1 VESGRNGDA
10 DVDPMLDAMLKT
22 PGLLG
27 LLGRDLSVRLLDISR
42 SGCLLECSAA
52 VPAGTLATLSVAFDG
67 VRYLDHVRIA
77 RCQRVN
83 GAGSR
88 HHVGVEFL
96 WLSAPAPQS
105 LRRFA
110 GEIAL
115 AGLTETGADGEL
127 KQSG

>member
-1 VESGRNGDA
+1 LNVDGDA
-10 DVDPMLDAMLKT
+10 DVNPMLNAMLKT

-27 LLGRDLSVRLLDISR
+27 LLGRDVSVRLLDISL

-52 VPAGTLATLSVAFDG
+52 VPAGTLATLSVTFDG
-67 VRYLDHVRIA
+67 GRYVDHVRIA

-83 GAGSR
+83 GAGST
-88 HHVGVEFL
+88 HYIGVEFL
-96 WLSAPAPQS
+96 SLSAPTLQS

-115 AGLTETGADGEL
+115 AGEGETGAVGEL
-127 KQSG
+127 NQSS

>member
-1 VESGRNGDA
+1 
-10 DVDPMLDAMLKT
+10 MLDAMLKT

-27 LLGRDLSVRLLDISR
+27 LLGRDLSVRLLDISL

-52 VPAGTLATLSVAFDG
+52 VPAGTVATLSVAFDG
-67 VRYLDHVRIA
+67 GHYLDHVRIA

-83 GAGSR
+83 GAGSK
-88 HHVGVEFL
+88 HHLGAEFL
-96 WLSAPAPQS
+96 WLSAPTPQS

-115 AGLTETGADGEL
+115 AGGSETGAGGEL
-127 KQSG
+127 KESG

>member
-1 VESGRNGDA
+1 LIHDGDA
-10 DVDPMLDAMLKT
+10 DVDPKLDAILRT

-27 LLGRDLSVRLLDISR
+27 LLGRDLSVRLLDISL

-67 VRYLDHVRIA
+67 GRYRDHVRIA

-83 GAGSR
+83 GAGSK
-88 HHVGVEFL
+88 HHLGVEFL

-115 AGLTETGADGEL
+115 AGGSETGTGGDPKE
-127 KQSG
+127 SR